1 MDKSEKKRKGV
12 VRIGLVVVTVVGTVY
27 LTPWTTLKARMTP
40 MAETIEAQVQSGVDL
55 GLDSMILHV
64 HKTGEAPVT
73 YAAGWK
79 DKNKKIPADPQA
91 LFKIASM
98 SKLYI
103 ASGFVKMV
111 GEGKLSLDD
120 TLAHHLPELV
130 GKIEYAEA
138 ITLRQMVQHRSGIQ
152 NFTRGSFD
160 WLAPSQ
166 DMDKNLARVFGKR
179 ASFQPNAGYSY
190 SNTNYLLL
198 GRIMDKVLGY
208 DHQQYIK
215 AEILTPLGITQT
227 YGTMNDVDAADVIS
241 GYYFGS
247 DKDLRDVNYTTPG
260 GSMIAAIEDVGVFM
274 RALREGTFFTEEEQK
289 IYAGLYPY
297 DHGGMLPGYLS
308 TGAYYEDIDTY
319 VILFANTSKDQ
330 AWSLYSITKERILR
344 HLRGRTKG

>member
-1 MDKSEKKRKGV
+1 MFRV
-12 VRIGLVVVTVVGTVY
+12 GLVVVTVMGTVF
-27 LTPWTTLKARMTP
+27 LTPWTTLRARITP
-40 MAETIEAQVQSGVDL
+40 MAQSVEEQVQSGVDL
-55 GLDSMILHV
+55 GLDGMILYI

-79 DKNKKIPADPQA
+79 DKNKKIPADPKA

-130 GKIEYAEA
+130 GKIEHAET
-138 ITLRQMVQHRSGIQ
+138 ITLRQMAQHRSGIQ

-166 DMDKNLARVFGKR
+166 DMEENLARIYGKR
-179 ASFQPNAGYSY
+179 ASFKPDARYSY

-198 GRIMDKVLGY
+198 GRIMDKTLGY
-208 DHQQYIK
+208 GHQQYIK
-215 AEILTPLGITQT
+215 TKILAPLGITQT
-227 YGTMNDVDAADVIS
+227 YGTLNDVDPVDVTS
-241 GYYFGS
+241 GYYYGS
-247 DKDLRDVNYTTPG
+247 AKDLKDVNYMIPG
-260 GSMIAAIEDVGVFM
+260 GSMIAAIEDVGTFM
-274 RALREGTFFTEEEQK
+274 RALREGTFFTQEEQM
-289 IYAGLYPY
+289 IYTNLYPY
-297 DHGGMLPGYLS
+297 DHGGLLPGYLS

-319 VILFANTSKDQ
+319 VVLFANTSKDQ
-330 AWSLYSITKERILR
+330 AWSLYSITKERILK
-344 HLRGRTKG
+344 HLRGQTK